1 MAGYCLTYPQARS
14 WLVNAGIDP
23 SPYDNSEYNMLDC
36 LVDLIQE
43 KRWYPD
49 KISVNPID
57 DLITCE
63 PVFVLTRITVLA
75 VLAVHML
82 ESDEDLELKSSR
94 RAVVSR
100 TTRCPGV
107 HIIKLSYNALI
118 IVVDTHKVSCMSFS
132 LFFSFAN
139 KIFRY

>member
-1 MAGYCLTYPQARS
+1 MPWIANAMAGYGLTYPQAQS

-23 SPYDNSEYNMLDC
+23 SPYDNSEYDMLDR

-63 PVFVLTRITVLA
+63 PVFVLTRIA
-75 VLAVHML
+75 ICMP
-82 ESDEDLELKSSR
+82 ESDEDLELKSSW

-100 TTRCPGV
+100 TMRCPGV
-107 HIIKLSYNALI
+107 RIIKLS
-118 IVVDTHKVSCMSFS
+118 
-132 LFFSFAN
+132 
-139 KIFRY
+139 